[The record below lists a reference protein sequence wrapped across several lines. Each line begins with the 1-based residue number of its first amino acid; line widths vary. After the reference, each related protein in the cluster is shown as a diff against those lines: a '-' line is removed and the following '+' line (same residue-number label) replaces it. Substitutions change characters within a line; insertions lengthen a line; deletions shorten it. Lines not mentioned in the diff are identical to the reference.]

1 MNVGEVAALAG
12 VTVRTLHH
20 YDRIGLLSP
29 SGRTAAGYRQYA
41 PADLDRLHQVLLYRE
56 LGFPLEEVATLLDD
70 PSADPGAH
78 LRRQHRLLRDR
89 LERTSAMVAAVE
101 KEMEAR
107 AMGISLTPEERFEVF
122 GEHDP
127 AQYER
132 RGRRSAGARPT
143 PTRSRSGGRRPTR
156 KDDWVRIK
164 AEGADLEARFAA
176 ALQDGVPAD
185 SEPAMDLAEE
195 HRQLDHPALLRLP
208 ARDARRPRPDVRR
221 GRAVHGALRG
231 DRARPGAVRE
241 HRRPG
246 QRRPP
251 GLTAVLRSARTLGT
265 WPPERGPAQTRMS
278 SSPCSMPSQPSSASR
293 QRSQAAAISSSSAG
307 VASP

>member
-1 MNVGEVAALAG
+1 MRKEDPMNVGEVATLAG

-41 PADLDRLHQVLLYRE
+41 RADLDRLHQVLLYRE
-56 LGFPLEEVATLLDD
+56 LGFPLEEVATLLSGD
-70 PSADPGAH
+70 ADPEAH

-127 AQYER
+127 AQYDAEVQER
-132 RGRRSAGARPT
+132 WGETDAYRQSKRKTAAYS
-143 PTRSRSGGRRPTR
+143 

-176 ALQDGVPAD
+176 ALRDGVPAE
-185 SEPAMDLAEE
+185 SEQAMDLAEE
-195 HRQLDHPALLRLP
+195 HRQSITRNYYDCSPEMHAGL
-208 ARDARRPRPDVRR
+208 
-221 GRAVHGALRG
+221 GRMYVEDERFTAHYEQIA
-231 DRARPGAVRE
+231 
-241 HRRPG
+241 
-246 QRRPP
+246 P
-251 GLTAVLRSARTLGT
+251 GL
-265 WPPERGPAQTRMS
+265 AQYV
-278 SSPCSMPSQPSSASR
+278 SSAVQANAAR
-293 QRSQAAAISSSSAG
+293 QS
-307 VASP
+307 

>member
-70 PSADPGAH
+70 PSADPAAPPADPEAH
-78 LRRQHRLLRDR
+78 LRRQHRMLRDR
-89 LERTSAMVAAVE
+89 LERTSAMVEAVE

-122 GEHDP
+122 GENDP
-127 AQYER
+127 AQYDAEVEER
-132 RGRRSAGARPT
+132 WGETDAYQQSKRKTAGYT
-143 PTRSRSGGRRPTR
+143 

-164 AEGADLEARFAA
+164 GEGADLEARFA
-176 ALQDGVPAD
+176 
-185 SEPAMDLAEE
+185 
-195 HRQLDHPALLRLP
+195 
-208 ARDARRPRPDVRR
+208 
-221 GRAVHGALRG
+221 
-231 DRARPGAVRE
+231 
-241 HRRPG
+241 
-246 QRRPP
+246 
-251 GLTAVLRSARTLGT
+251 
-265 WPPERGPAQTRMS
+265 
-278 SSPCSMPSQPSSASR
+278 
-293 QRSQAAAISSSSAG
+293 
-307 VASP
+307 